1 MRENIKT
8 DNKKIIKAASIIL
21 VVLVLTLFFAEKKTF
36 ASLAPFACFERCN
49 APFLP
54 DDRHDSRVGRGSYL
68 RK

>member
-36 ASLAPFACFERCN
+36 ALVMEK
-49 APFLP
+49 
-54 DDRHDSRVGRGSYL
+54 YL
-68 RK
+68 KTC